1 MSSVAKAAITIRLSL
16 KERVRA
22 ILFALC
28 NISGAKIQKISKKHT
43 DNSKKITSTDK
54 KFLFQWSLFN
64 EFRTFAPNKTI
75 THLKMNQPLII
86 DAHSHLWLKQDT
98 SWNGK
103 PIRSLR
109 NGRSIFLGEEVQMIP
124 PFIIDG
130 RNTAEVFLSN
140 MDYAQVSAAV
150 VVQEFIDGFQNDYL
164 AEVSRQYPD
173 RFFVFGMA
181 DYLRQETDD
190 GSQETAEQLLKQG
203 FKGLAIP
210 GHRLMGQPLT
220 SDTMMQMFRLIERE
234 GALLSITLEDGDRQT
249 GELSEVIAECPRLK
263 IAIGHLGMAN
273 PPQTPCWENESWRRQ
288 ISLARNENVMIE
300 TGGITWLY
308 NSEFYPFPSAVRAIR
323 EAADL
328 VGFDRL
334 MWGSDYPR
342 TITAITYRMSYDFLL
357 KTQELTDD
365 EKRLLLGDN
374 ARRFYG
380 FNNLIELPYIKNMS
394 E

>member
-1 MSSVAKAAITIRLSL
+1 MI
-16 KERVRA
+16 
-22 ILFALC
+22 
-28 NISGAKIQKISKKHT
+28 
-43 DNSKKITSTDK
+43 
-54 KFLFQWSLFN
+54 
-64 EFRTFAPNKTI
+64 
-75 THLKMNQPLII
+75 QPLII
-86 DAHSHLWLKQDT
+86 DAHSHLWLRQDT

-164 AEVSRQYPD
+164 AEVSSQYPD

-181 DYLRQETDD
+181 DYLKQKSGD
-190 GSQETAEQLLKQG
+190 GSQETGEQLLKRG

-220 SDTMMQMFRLIERE
+220 SDDMMQMFHLMERE

-249 GELSEVIAECPRLK
+249 GELAEVIAECPRLK

-273 PPQTPCWENESWRRQ
+273 PPQTPCWENGSWRRQ
-288 ISLARNENVMIE
+288 ISLARHENVMIE

-323 EAADL
+323 EAAGL
-328 VGFDRL
+328 VGMEKL

-357 KTQELTDD
+357 KTQELTDN
-365 EKRLLLGDN
+365 EKRLLLGEN
-374 ARRFYG
+374 ARCFYG
-380 FNNLIELPYIKNMS
+380 FTNLIELPYIKNMS

>member
-1 MSSVAKAAITIRLSL
+1 MLPPI
-16 KERVRA
+16 
-22 ILFALC
+22 
-28 NISGAKIQKISKKHT
+28 
-43 DNSKKITSTDK
+43 K
-54 KFLFQWSLFN
+54 KFYIQLFMFN
-64 EFRTFAPNKTI
+64 EFRTFAPDKTI
-75 THLKMNQPLII
+75 SYLKMNQPLII

-181 DYLRQETDD
+181 DYLRQETGD
-190 GSQETAEQLLKQG
+190 GSQETAEQLLKRG

-220 SDTMMQMFRLIERE
+220 SEAMMQMFRMMERE

-249 GELSEVIAECPRLK
+249 GELGEVIAECPRLK

-328 VGFDRL
+328 VGYDRL

-365 EKRLLLGDN
+365 EKQLLLGDN

-380 FNNLIELPYIKNMS
+380 FKNLIELPYIKNMS

>member
-1 MSSVAKAAITIRLSL
+1 MLPPI
-16 KERVRA
+16 
-22 ILFALC
+22 
-28 NISGAKIQKISKKHT
+28 
-43 DNSKKITSTDK
+43 K
-54 KFLFQWSLFN
+54 KFYIQFFMFN
-64 EFRTFAPNKTI
+64 EFRTFAPDKTI
-75 THLKMNQPLII
+75 SYLKMNQPLII

-181 DYLRQETDD
+181 DYLRQETGD
-190 GSQETAEQLLKQG
+190 GSQETAEQLLKRG
-203 FKGLAIP
+203 FNGLAIP

-220 SDTMMQMFRLIERE
+220 SEAMMQMFRMMERE

-249 GELSEVIAECPRLK
+249 GELGEVIAECPRLK

-328 VGFDRL
+328 VGYDRL

-357 KTQELTDD
+357 KTPELTDD

-380 FNNLIELPYIKNMS
+380 FKNLIELPYIKNMS